1 MCNMKKQ
8 ILLLATWSLL
18 LSASAQTFS
27 DDFETYTAGDFIAQ
41 KSNTWETWTS
51 KTGGGADDAKVVNNK
66 AKSGSNSLYFSST
79 VASGGPQDIILPFG
93 GQYTTGNFSLGMN
106 LFVETG
112 KSAYFNFQ
120 EQTVAGK
127 GYTFDVYF
135 ETSGDLSIT
144 NTKTGLVFSGKYPQ
158 NQWFNLNIKS
168 FLNTNTWEILIDNVS
183 LGTFQN
189 GSYQIATMD
198 LFPLQGSSF
207 WVDDVTYEYTAPG
220 SSYTKNAAVS
230 AINDVL
236 GFLSGSNVTPSIQLR
251 NIGTETITEA
261 EVKISYNNQSEQ
273 LKFSGLNIA
282 KNTAALLKWQNPWTI
297 AAGSNA
303 FIAEIVSIN
312 QTSDENNL
320 DDSKQ
325 IIVDPVV
332 PAQDKMVIG
341 EEATGTWCAWCPR
354 GAVSLKNM
362 DTKYK
367 GYFQGIA
374 IHNNDPME
382 DYTWDAGLG
391 SKISGY
397 PSAVV
402 DRGNDV
408 DPSAMDKDFLKR
420 VIQAPKGVF
429 YTAAQW
435 NSVSRELRVSIKT
448 TVKSDITGN
457 YKLVC
462 ALVEDSVTGTTN
474 GYNQSN
480 AYAGGSNG
488 VMGGFE
494 LLANPVPASKMVYD
508 HVGRFISPSFNG
520 LSNAYGSSAKQGDTF
535 IHNFTFPINADWKF
549 NKMHI
554 VSMFIDPSGTI
565 DNGFS
570 ISTTDA
576 LNHTFVNGTEVL
588 SNKNLSKPKFTV
600 SPSPAHD
607 YLTITLG
614 QAIQQITIMNVNGAI
629 VQNNAASNSRETTVN
644 ISSLTPGIYLVSVH
658 SENGIYTRKFI
669 KE

>member
-1 MCNMKKQ
+1 MKKQ
-8 ILLLATWSLL
+8 ILLLAALPIIF
-18 LSASAQTFS
+18 SANAQTFS

-79 VASGGPQDIILPFG
+79 VAAGGPQDIILPFG
-93 GQYTTGNFSLGMN
+93 GQYTTGDFTLGMN

-135 ETSGDLSIT
+135 ETTGDLSIT
-144 NTKTGLVFSGKYPQ
+144 NTKTGLVFSGKFPH

-168 FLNTNTWEILIDNVS
+168 FLNTNTWEILIDNIS
-183 LGTFQN
+183 QGTFQN

-207 WVDDVTYEYTAPG
+207 WVDDVTYEYTAPA
-220 SSYTKNAAVS
+220 STFTKNAAIS

-236 GFLSGSNVTPSIQLR
+236 GYLSGSSVVPSIQIR

-261 EVKISYNNQSEQ
+261 EIKISYNNQTEQ
-273 LKFSGLNIA
+273 LTFSGLNIA
-282 KNTAALLKWQNPWTI
+282 KNTATLLKWQNPWTI
-297 AAGSNA
+297 AAGSNT
-303 FIAEIVSIN
+303 FIAEIVSVN
-312 QTSDENNL
+312 QSSDENNL
-320 DDSKQ
+320 DNIKQ
-325 IIVDPVV
+325 ITVDPVV
-332 PAQDKMVIG
+332 PATDKMVIG

-362 DTKYK
+362 DAKYK

-382 DYTWDAGLG
+382 DYTWDAGLNN
-391 SKISGY
+391 KISGY
-397 PSAVV
+397 PSAIV
-402 DRGNDV
+402 DRGSDV

-420 VIQAPKGVF
+420 IVQAPKGVF
-429 YTAAQW
+429 YSAAQW
-435 NSVSRELRVSIKT
+435 NSVTRELKVCLKT
-448 TVKSDITGN
+448 TIKSDISGN

-462 ALVEDSVTGTTN
+462 ALVEDSVTGTSS

-508 HVGRFISPSFNG
+508 HVGRYISPSFNG
-520 LSNAYGSSAKQGDTF
+520 LNNAYGSSAKQGDTF
-535 IHNFTFPINADWKF
+535 IHNFTFPVNADWNF

-554 VSMFIDPSGTI
+554 VSMFIDPSGAI

-570 ISTTDA
+570 IATTEA
-576 LNHTFVNGTEVL
+576 LNNTFVTGTEVL
-588 SNKNLSKPKFTV
+588 ATKNLAKPSFKVT
-600 SPSPAHD
+600 PSPAHE
-607 YLTITLG
+607 YLTISLNEP
-614 QAIQQITIMNVNGAI
+614 IHLITIMNVNGAI
-629 VQNNAASNSRETTVN
+629 IQTNSASVSGETTVN
-644 ISSLTPGIYLVSVH
+644 ISSLTPGIYLVSVQT
-658 SENGIYTRKFI
+658 ENGLSTRKFI